1 MMFLGDF
8 TGLET
13 SLDPTSMP
21 IGATESLTISNGIFD
36 ELYMDSDINALYSTD
51 IPEWG
56 YSTIM
61 DAKFQNNILAG
72 NANFTLD
79 MIDAMM
85 IKQRKRGTYRWV
97 TIAKFDIETENDL
110 SFFFID
116 NMVAGESTY
125 EYAAVP
131 VINGSEGT
139 YQTISVDVAFDGAFI
154 IDNTATYQIV
164 LDLNRESLTRSN
176 PSNIIEPAN
185 SKYPCVV
192 YTSQSQQDTV
202 QFSGCF
208 IELNRDTCRFESKI
222 GYDYR
227 KKVRDYLTNKNT
239 KIVKLYNG
247 EIYMGNIVDSITEND
262 DGHPEHVIT
271 KFTLVETGDVNNNS
285 DLYYNG
291 FANFLEVGV

>member
-21 IGATESLTISNGIFD
+21 IGVTESLTISNGIFD
-36 ELYMDSDINALYSTD
+36 ELYMDSDTETSYSSA

-56 YSTIM
+56 NTTIL

-72 NANFTLD
+72 NTSLTLKT
-79 MIDAMM
+79 IDSML
-85 IKQRKRGTYRWV
+85 IKQRKKGTYQWV
-97 TIAKFDIETENDL
+97 TIAKIDIKTKEDL
-110 SFFFID
+110 NFFFID
-116 NMVAGESTY
+116 NLVAGETTY

-139 YQTISVDVAFDGAFI
+139 YQIISVDVAFDGAFI
-154 IDNTATYQIV
+154 IDNTATYQII

-185 SKYPCVV
+185 SKYPHVV
-192 YTSQSQQDTV
+192 YTSQSQYDTV
-202 QFSGCF
+202 QLSGCF
-208 IELNRDTCRFESKI
+208 IELNRDTCQFASKT
-222 GYDYR
+222 GWDYR
-227 KKVRDYLTNKNT
+227 KKIRDYLTNRNT

-291 FANFLEVGV
+291 FTDFLEVGV